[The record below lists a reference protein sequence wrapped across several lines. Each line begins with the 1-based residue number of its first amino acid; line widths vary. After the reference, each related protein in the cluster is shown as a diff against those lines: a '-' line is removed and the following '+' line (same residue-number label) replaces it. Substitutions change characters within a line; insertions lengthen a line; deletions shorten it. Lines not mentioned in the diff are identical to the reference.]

1 MPAAEY
7 LGIYRDWVF
16 EIGLTPNRVDAAS
29 HLGVARDLVAAVK
42 LHSPGRLLSEE
53 LVFPDLSKFS
63 IDNND
68 LDIDVIVENEEAC
81 PRYSGL
87 TLTGVTVAESPDW
100 LKNLLKAVGLRPIN
114 NVVDI
119 TNYVLMELGQPLHA
133 FDADKIKGGKVV
145 VRTLAPGSR
154 FVTLDGVERNL
165 SGNDLMICNAE
176 DGMCIAG
183 VFGGQDSGVT
193 ESTTSLFLESACFN
207 PVYVRKTSKLH
218 GLKTDASFR
227 FERGSDPEMTLL
239 ALKRAAVMICEIA
252 GGKVSSDIKDIYPRP
267 VEKKQVHVRYHKVN
281 RLIGKQIPK
290 EIVSQII
297 SDLGMEIRSSDDEG
311 LHIAVPAFK
320 VDVSREA
327 DVIEE
332 ILRIYG
338 YNQVEVSKEISFSM
352 VSSPMPDRM
361 RLRNVIADHLVGM
374 GFSEFMCNSLTRSD
388 YASLLKEIQ
397 AENWV
402 KILNPLSK
410 DLEVLRASLVFGAL
424 ETLVWNY
431 NRKYTDLKLFEYGSI
446 YKNTGAQDPTD
457 ALKKYY
463 EEEQLSLL
471 ISGRVSPANWHSA
484 EVHADF
490 YYLKASVHQVL
501 KRFGLNSGDFRAEPL
516 NGSDIYQ
523 YGLTYYDQ
531 QDEAVVDFGEIATG
545 ILKHFDIRVPVYYA
559 AFHWEKL
566 IRAHLGQRTRYAELP
581 RFPEVRRDLALLLD
595 KSVQYSRI
603 EELAWKRGTRLLKK
617 LDLFDVYEGEG
628 IGEGKKSYAVSFIL
642 QDMEKTLTD
651 EDIDKVMNSLIK
663 AFNEELGAV
672 LR

>member
-1 MPAAEY
+1 
-7 LGIYRDWVF
+7 
-16 EIGLTPNRVDAAS
+16 
-29 HLGVARDLVAAVK
+29 
-42 LHSPGRLLSEE
+42 
-53 LVFPDLSKFS
+53 
-63 IDNND
+63 
-68 LDIDVIVENEEAC
+68 
-81 PRYSGL
+81 
-87 TLTGVTVAESPDW
+87 
-100 LKNLLKAVGLRPIN
+100 
-114 NVVDI
+114 
-119 TNYVLMELGQPLHA
+119 
-133 FDADKIKGGKVV
+133 
-145 VRTLAPGSR
+145 
-154 FVTLDGVERNL
+154 
-165 SGNDLMICNAE
+165 
-176 DGMCIAG
+176 
-183 VFGGQDSGVT
+183 
-193 ESTTSLFLESACFN
+193 
-207 PVYVRKTSKLH
+207 
-218 GLKTDASFR
+218 
-227 FERGSDPEMTLL
+227 
-239 ALKRAAVMICEIA
+239 
-252 GGKVSSDIKDIYPRP
+252 
-267 VEKKQVHVRYHKVN
+267 
-281 RLIGKQIPK
+281 
-290 EIVSQII
+290 
-297 SDLGMEIRSSDDEG
+297 
-311 LHIAVPAFK
+311 
-320 VDVSREA
+320 
-327 DVIEE
+327 
-332 ILRIYG
+332 
-338 YNQVEVSKEISFSM
+338 
-352 VSSPMPDRM
+352 
-361 RLRNVIADHLVGM
+361 M